1 LLDGDNGAK
10 SLDVIDVGPTDLF
23 QGLPGLRRQAL
34 DVFSMTLGSKHVE
47 NERGFPRTTD
57 PGNTN

>member
-10 SLDVIDVGPTDLF
+10 PLDVIDVRLTDLF

-34 DVFSMTLGSKHVE
+34 DVFSMTLCSKHVE
-47 NERGFPRTTD
+47 NERRFPRTTD